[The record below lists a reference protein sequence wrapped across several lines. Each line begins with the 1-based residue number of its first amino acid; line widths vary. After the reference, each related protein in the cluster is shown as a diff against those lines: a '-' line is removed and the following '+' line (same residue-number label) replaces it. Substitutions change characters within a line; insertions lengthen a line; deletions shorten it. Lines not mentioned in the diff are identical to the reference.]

1 MMFLVLLIYVLVL
14 VILAGS
20 TFYAFFHV
28 SQSPR
33 SPPKKELI
41 HEKGKELKEF
51 VSIVVNHIQLEN
63 AFHSTESS
71 FSDGYAFL
79 LPSYHLVPSETIT
92 YTTGLIVHL
101 LFWNYHRG
109 QLYDDNTL
117 RCVLLHE
124 IAILLYREEEGVE
137 DIFEKVKEK
146 LLNTAIRLHYID
158 V

>member
-1 MMFLVLLIYVLVL
+1 MMFLVLLVCVLVL
-14 VILAGS
+14 VILIGS

-33 SPPKKELI
+33 SLPKNELI

-51 VSIVVNHIQLEN
+51 VSIVINHIQLEN

-71 FSDGYAFL
+71 STDGYTFL
-79 LPSYHLVPSETIT
+79 LPSYHIVPSETIT
-92 YTTGLIVHL
+92 YTNDKTVHL
-101 LFWNYHRG
+101 LFWNYHQD

-124 IAILLYREEEGVE
+124 IAIFLAKGEEGVLE
-137 DIFEKVKEK
+137 EVKEK
-146 LLNTAIRLHYID
+146 LLDTAIRLHYID